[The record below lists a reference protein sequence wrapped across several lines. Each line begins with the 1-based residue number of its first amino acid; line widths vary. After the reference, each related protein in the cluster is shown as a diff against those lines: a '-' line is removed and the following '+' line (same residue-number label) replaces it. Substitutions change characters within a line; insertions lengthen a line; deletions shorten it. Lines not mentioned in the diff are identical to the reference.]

1 MRGTDFR
8 VAKNFSAAGAVG
20 AVEDMQERRFTGAGA
35 ANDPDHFTGV
45 HGNYLIPSIEAAGLD
60 PAALRAAE
68 TQHMN
73 FAEAPGSGAKAWR
86 DIWGAGQGIGAVKA
100 VVPVAK
106 LVERLG
112 AEYQAALARLAQE
125 G

>member
-1 MRGTDFR
+1 
-8 VAKNFSAAGAVG
+8 
-20 AVEDMQERRFTGAGA
+20 
-35 ANDPDHFTGV
+35 
-45 HGNYLIPSIEAAGLD
+45 
-60 PAALRAAE
+60 
-68 TQHMN
+68 MN
-73 FAEAPGSGAKAWR
+73 FAEAPGSEAKAWR

-112 AEYQAALARLAQE
+112 AEYRAALARLAKE